1 VTKAGGSPHL
11 ARLAA
16 SPRPTGGAAIAAAR
30 AYCAI
35 ELHRLG
41 FVVREESFEYSAFA
55 GRFGAPSFGIL
66 LPIAATLAVVAAN
79 SAAPDVP
86 WFAIGVVLIAI
97 AAAIA
102 LARGVL
108 DAPIMRRSGV
118 NIEATR
124 GPSPTRLWL
133 VAHLDSKSQPVP
145 MLVRVAG
152 VVVLALGLIGVAIS
166 LLARSSGVAAL
177 VVTWIGGVPLMLSV
191 VGQRS
196 AGALDNASG
205 VAAVLGAAEALSPAL
220 PIGVLITDAEELS
233 LAGARAW
240 ARSQDSGPGVALN
253 CDSVDDEGELTAMF
267 TRRRPIHL
275 LATLAEASAA
285 FHEPLRVRRLLPGI
299 LTDSVALADAGWE
312 TLTLS
317 RGTLR
322 TLLRIHTSRDNLS
335 SMRGTGIEG
344 AARVLARTAARLV

>member
-1 VTKAGGSPHL
+1 VKNGGGAPHL

-16 SPRPTGGAAIAAAR
+16 SPRPTGGAAIAEAR

-41 FVVREESFEYSAFA
+41 FIVREQPFEYSAFA
-55 GRFGAPSFGIL
+55 GRFGAPSFGLL
-66 LPIAATLAVVAAN
+66 LPVAATLAVVVANRGAAD
-79 SAAPDVP
+79 APWLAIAIIGLAIAV
-86 WFAIGVVLIAI
+86 AIG
-97 AAAIA
+97 

-108 DAPIMRRSGV
+108 NAPVMRRAGV

-124 GPSPTRLWL
+124 GPSPAKVWL

-145 MLVRVAG
+145 MLVRVVG
-152 VVVLALGLIGVAIS
+152 VVVLAVGLAGVALS
-166 LLARSSGVAAL
+166 VFVRPSAAVAPL
-177 VVTWIGGVPLMLSV
+177 VVAWVGGLPLMLSV

-205 VAAVLGAAEALSPAL
+205 VAAVLDAAAALSPAL

-240 ARSQDSGPGVALN
+240 ARSRTAGVALN
-253 CDSVDDEGELTAMF
+253 CDSVDDDGPLAAMF
-267 TRRRPIHL
+267 TRRRPSRL
-275 LATLAEASAA
+275 LSALAEACVASN
-285 FHEPLRVRRLLPGI
+285 EVVRIRRLLPGI

-322 TLLRIHTSRDNLS
+322 TLLRIHTSRDNLR
-335 SMRGTGIEG
+335 SMRGVGIAG
-344 AARVLARTAARLV
+344 AARVLARTASRLV

>member
-1 VTKAGGSPHL
+1 VKNAGGAPHL

-16 SPRPTGGAAIAAAR
+16 SPRPTGGAAIAEAR
-30 AYCAI
+30 AYCAL
-35 ELHRLG
+35 ELRRLG
-41 FVVREESFEYSAFA
+41 FVVREEPFEYSAFA

-66 LPIAATLAVVAAN
+66 LPAAATLSVVVANRGAV
-79 SAAPDVP
+79 DVP
-86 WFAIGVVLIAI
+86 WLAIVVIGLAI
-97 AAAIA
+97 AAAIG

-108 DAPIMRRSGV
+108 NAPVMRRAGV

-124 GPSPTRLWL
+124 GTSPTRLWL

-152 VVVLALGLIGVAIS
+152 VVVLAVGLAGVALS
-166 LLARSSGVAAL
+166 LLARPGAAITAL
-177 VVTWIGGVPLMLSV
+177 VVAWVGGLPLILSV
-191 VGQRS
+191 VGRRS

-205 VAAVLGAAEALSPAL
+205 VAAVLAAAAALSPAL

-240 ARSQDSGPGVALN
+240 ARSRPAGVALN
-253 CDSVDDEGELTAMF
+253 CDSVDDVGPLTAMF
-267 TRRRPIHL
+267 TRRRPSRL
-275 LATLAEASAA
+275 LSTLAEASTASK
-285 FHEPLRVRRLLPGI
+285 ETLRIARLLPGI

-322 TLLRIHTSRDNLS
+322 TLLRIHTSRDNLG
-335 SMRGTGIEG
+335 SMRGVGIAG
-344 AARVLARTAARLV
+344 AARVLARTASRLV

>member
-1 VTKAGGSPHL
+1 MKNAGGSPHL

-16 SPRPTGGAAIAAAR
+16 SPRPTGGAAVSTAR

-41 FVVREESFEYSAFA
+41 FVVREEPFEYSAFA
-55 GRFGAPSFGIL
+55 GRFGAPSFGAL
-66 LPIAATLAVVAAN
+66 LPLAATIAVATRNGPVA
-79 SAAPDVP
+79 DVP
-86 WFAIGVVLIAI
+86 WLALGGVVLAI
-97 AAAIA
+97 AAAIV
-102 LARGVL
+102 LTRGVL
-108 DAPIMRRSGV
+108 GAPVMRKSGV

-124 GPSPTRLWL
+124 GPSPARLWL

-152 VVVLALGLIGVAIS
+152 VVVMALGLLAVA
-166 LLARSSGVAAL
+166 LAL
-177 VVTWIGGVPLMLSV
+177 VVKPTAAVGALIVAWIGGVPLMLSI
-191 VGQRS
+191 VGNRS

-205 VAAVLGAAEALSPAL
+205 VAAVLDAAAALSPAL

-240 ARSQDSGPGVALN
+240 ARSRAAGVALN
-253 CDSVDDEGELTAMF
+253 CDSVDDDGELTAMF
-267 TRRRPIHL
+267 TRRRPDRL
-275 LATLAEASAA
+275 LAALTEASAA
-285 FHEPLRVRRLLPGI
+285 LQEPLRVTRLLPGI

-335 SMRGTGIEG
+335 SMRGVGIEG
-344 AARVLARTAARLV
+344 AARMLARTAARLV

>member
-1 VTKAGGSPHL
+1 MNSAGAAPHL

-16 SPRPTGGAAIAAAR
+16 SPRPTGGVAIAQAR

-41 FVVREESFEYSAFA
+41 FTVREEPFEYSAFA
-55 GRFGAPSFGIL
+55 GRFGAPSFGLL
-66 LPIAATLAVVAAN
+66 LPAAATLGVVVVNGDAA
-79 SAAPDVP
+79 DVP
-86 WFAIGVVLIAI
+86 WLAIVLIGLAI
-97 AAAIA
+97 AAAIG

-108 DAPIMRRSGV
+108 NAPVMRRSGM

-124 GPSPTRLWL
+124 GPSPTKLWL

-152 VVVLALGLIGVAIS
+152 VVVLAVGLAGVALS
-166 LLARSSGVAAL
+166 LLVHPSAAVAAL
-177 VVTWIGGVPLMLSV
+177 VVAWAGGLPLMLSV

-196 AGALDNASG
+196 DGALDNASG
-205 VAAVLGAAEALSPAL
+205 VAAVLDAASALSPAL

-240 ARSQDSGPGVALN
+240 ARSRTAGVALN
-253 CDSVDDEGELTAMF
+253 CDSVDDDGPLTAMF
-267 TRRRPIHL
+267 TRRRPSRL
-275 LATLAEASAA
+275 LSALAEAAA
-285 FHEPLRVRRLLPGI
+285 SSNETLRIARLVPGI

-322 TLLRIHTSRDNLS
+322 TLLRIHTSRDNLR
-335 SMRGTGIEG
+335 SMRGVGIAG
-344 AARVLARTAARLV
+344 AARVLARTASRLV

>member
-1 VTKAGGSPHL
+1 VKNAGGVPHL

-16 SPRPTGGAAIAAAR
+16 SPRPTGGAAIAESR
-30 AYCAI
+30 TYCAI
-35 ELHRLG
+35 ELRRLG
-41 FVVREESFEYSAFA
+41 FVVREEPFEYSAFA
-55 GRFGAPSFGIL
+55 GRFGAPSFGVL
-66 LPIAATLAVVAAN
+66 LPIAATLAVVVGNRGAA
-79 SAAPDVP
+79 DVP
-86 WFAIGVVLIAI
+86 WLAIVVVAIAI
-97 AAAIA
+97 AAAIG

-108 DAPIMRRSGV
+108 SAPVMRRGGV

-124 GPSPTRLWL
+124 GPSPAKVWL

-152 VVVLALGLIGVAIS
+152 VVVLAAGLAGVA
-166 LLARSSGVAAL
+166 LLLLIRPSSAVAAL
-177 VVTWIGGVPLMLSV
+177 VVAWVGGLPLMLSV
-191 VGQRS
+191 VGRRS

-205 VAAVLGAAEALSPAL
+205 VAAILDAAATLSPAL

-240 ARSQDSGPGVALN
+240 ARSRTHGVALN
-253 CDSVDDEGELTAMF
+253 CDSVDDEGPLSAMF
-267 TRRRPIHL
+267 TGRRPSGL
-275 LATLAEASAA
+275 LSALAESSAA
-285 FHEPLRVRRLLPGI
+285 SNEILRIRRLLPGI

-322 TLLRIHTSRDNLS
+322 TLLRIHTSRDNLR
-335 SMRGTGIEG
+335 SMRGVGIAG
-344 AARVLARTAARLV
+344 AARVLARTASRLV

>member
-1 VTKAGGSPHL
+1 MKKAGGSPHL
-11 ARLAA
+11 ARIAA
-16 SPRPTGGAAIAAAR
+16 SPRPTGGADIRAAR
-30 AYCAI
+30 VYCAI
-35 ELHRLG
+35 ELRRLG
-41 FVVREESFEYSAFA
+41 FVVREEPFEFSAFA
-55 GRFGAPSFGIL
+55 GRFGAPSFGVL
-66 LPIAATLAVVAAN
+66 LPVAATIAVVAAN
-79 SAAPDVP
+79 GTASDVP
-86 WFAIGVVLIAI
+86 WIAIGIVVLAI

-108 DAPIMRRSGV
+108 DAPVIRQTGM

-124 GPSPTRLWL
+124 GPSPMRVWL

-152 VVVLALGLIGVAIS
+152 VVVLSIGLVGVAIA
-166 LLARSSGVAAL
+166 LLVRPSAAAAL
-177 VVTWIGGVPLMLSV
+177 LVVAWIGGVPLMLSV
-191 VGQRS
+191 VGHRS

-205 VAAVLGAAEALSPAL
+205 VAAVLDAAAALSPAL
-220 PIGVLITDAEELS
+220 PIGVLITDAEELA

-240 ARSQDSGPGVALN
+240 ARSQTPGVALN
-253 CDSVDDEGELTAMF
+253 CDSVDDDGDLTVMF
-267 TRRRPIHL
+267 TRRRPDRL
-275 LATLAEASAA
+275 LSAVAEASVASR
-285 FHEPLRVRRLLPGI
+285 ERLRVIRLLPGI

-335 SMRGTGIEG
+335 SMRGAGIEG
-344 AARVLARTAARLV
+344 AARLLARTAARLL

>member
-1 VTKAGGSPHL
+1 VTKTGGSPHL

-41 FVVREESFEYSAFA
+41 FVVREQSFEYSAFA
-55 GRFGAPSFGIL
+55 GRFGAPSFGVL
-66 LPIAATLAVVAAN
+66 LPIAATLAAVAA
-79 SAAPDVP
+79 SGAPADVP
-86 WFAIGVVLIAI
+86 WLAIGVVVLAI
-97 AAAIA
+97 AAAIG

-152 VVVLALGLIGVAIS
+152 VVVLALGLLGVAIS

-177 VVTWIGGVPLMLSV
+177 VVTWIGGLPLMLSV
-191 VGQRS
+191 VGQRG

-205 VAAVLGAAEALSPAL
+205 VAAVLDAAAALSPAL

-240 ARSQDSGPGVALN
+240 ARSQDPGVALN
-253 CDSVDDEGELTAMF
+253 CDSVDDAGDLTAMF
-267 TRRRPIHL
+267 TRRPPVQL
-275 LATLAEASAA
+275 LSTLAEASAA
-285 FHEPLRVRRLLPGI
+285 SHESLRVRRLLPGI

-312 TLTLS
+312 TVTLS

>member
-1 VTKAGGSPHL
+1 MNSAGGVPHL

-16 SPRPTGGAAIAAAR
+16 SPRPTGGPAIADAR

-41 FVVREESFEYSAFA
+41 FSVREEPFEYSAFA
-55 GRFGAPSFGIL
+55 GRFGAPSFGLL
-66 LPIAATLAVVAAN
+66 LPAAATLAVVVAN
-79 SAAPDVP
+79 RGSADVP
-86 WFAIGVVLIAI
+86 WLAIVIMGLAI
-97 AAAIA
+97 AAAIG
-102 LARGVL
+102 LARGVSN
-108 DAPIMRRSGV
+108 APVMRRAGV

-124 GPSPTRLWL
+124 GPSPAKLWL

-152 VVVLALGLIGVAIS
+152 VVVLAVGLGGVALS
-166 LLARSSGVAAL
+166 LLVRPSAAVAAL
-177 VVTWIGGVPLMLSV
+177 VVAWVGGLPLMLSV
-191 VGQRS
+191 VGERS

-205 VAAVLGAAEALSPAL
+205 VAAVLDAAAALSPAL
-220 PIGVLITDAEELS
+220 PIGVLISDAEELS

-240 ARSQDSGPGVALN
+240 ARSRPAGVALN
-253 CDSVDDEGELTAMF
+253 CDSIDDGGPLTAMF
-267 TRRRPIHL
+267 TRRRPSRL
-275 LATLAEASAA
+275 LSTLAEASAA
-285 FHEPLRVRRLLPGI
+285 SKETLRIRRLLPGI

-322 TLLRIHTSRDNLS
+322 TLLRIHTSRDNLQ
-335 SMRGTGIEG
+335 SMRGVGIAG
-344 AARVLARTAARLV
+344 AARVLARTASRLV

>member
-1 VTKAGGSPHL
+1 VKNGGGAPHL

-16 SPRPTGGAAIAAAR
+16 SPRPTGGPAIADAR

-41 FVVREESFEYSAFA
+41 FIVREEPFEYSAFA
-55 GRFGAPSFGIL
+55 GRFGAPSFGLL
-66 LPIAATLAVVAAN
+66 LPAAATLAVVVANRGAA
-79 SAAPDVP
+79 DVP
-86 WFAIGVVLIAI
+86 WFAIVIIALAI
-97 AAAIA
+97 AAAIG
-102 LARGVL
+102 LARGVSN
-108 DAPIMRRSGV
+108 APVMRRTGM

-124 GPSPTRLWL
+124 GPSPAKLWL

-152 VVVLALGLIGVAIS
+152 VVVLAVGLGGVALS
-166 LLARSSGVAAL
+166 LLVRPSAAVAAL
-177 VVTWIGGVPLMLSV
+177 VVAWVGGLPLMLSV
-191 VGQRS
+191 VGTRS

-205 VAAVLGAAEALSPAL
+205 VAAVLDAAAALSPAL
-220 PIGVLITDAEELS
+220 PIGVLISDAEELS

-240 ARSQDSGPGVALN
+240 ARSRTAGVALN
-253 CDSVDDEGELTAMF
+253 CDSVDDGGPLTAMF
-267 TRRRPIHL
+267 TRRRPSRL
-275 LATLAEASAA
+275 LSVLAEASVASK
-285 FHEPLRVRRLLPGI
+285 ETLRIRRLLPGI

-322 TLLRIHTSRDNLS
+322 TLLRIHTSRDNLQ
-335 SMRGTGIEG
+335 SMRGVGIAG
-344 AARVLARTAARLV
+344 AARVLARTASRLV

>member
-1 VTKAGGSPHL
+1 
-11 ARLAA
+11 
-16 SPRPTGGAAIAAAR
+16 
-30 AYCAI
+30 
-35 ELHRLG
+35 
-41 FVVREESFEYSAFA
+41 
-55 GRFGAPSFGIL
+55 
-66 LPIAATLAVVAAN
+66 
-79 SAAPDVP
+79 
-86 WFAIGVVLIAI
+86 
-97 AAAIA
+97 
-102 LARGVL
+102 
-108 DAPIMRRSGV
+108 
-118 NIEATR
+118 
-124 GPSPTRLWL
+124 
-133 VAHLDSKSQPVP
+133 
-145 MLVRVAG
+145 
-152 VVVLALGLIGVAIS
+152 VLALGLVGVAIS

-205 VAAVLGAAEALSPAL
+205 VAAVLDAAAALSPAL

-240 ARSQDSGPGVALN
+240 ARSQNTKGGVAIN
-253 CDSVDDEGELTAMF
+253 CDSVDDDGELTAMF
-267 TRRRPIHL
+267 TRRRQEKL
-275 LATLAEASAA
+275 LSTLAEASAA
-285 FHEPLRVRRLLPGI
+285 SHESLRVRRLLPGI

>member
-1 VTKAGGSPHL
+1 VNSAGGVPHL

-16 SPRPTGGAAIAAAR
+16 SPRPTGGAAIADAR

-41 FVVREESFEYSAFA
+41 FIVREEPFEYSAFA
-55 GRFGAPSFGIL
+55 GRFGAPSFGLL
-66 LPIAATLAVVAAN
+66 LPAAATLAVVVANRGAA
-79 SAAPDVP
+79 DVP
-86 WFAIGVVLIAI
+86 WLAIVIIGLAILAAIG
-97 AAAIA
+97 
-102 LARGVL
+102 LARGVSN
-108 DAPIMRRSGV
+108 APVMRRAGM

-124 GPSPTRLWL
+124 GPAPVKLWL

-152 VVVLALGLIGVAIS
+152 VVVLAVGLGGVALS
-166 LLARSSGVAAL
+166 LLARPSAAVAAL
-177 VVTWIGGVPLMLSV
+177 VVAWVGGLPLMLSV
-191 VGQRS
+191 VGERS

-205 VAAVLGAAEALSPAL
+205 VAAVLDAAAALSPAL
-220 PIGVLITDAEELS
+220 PIGVLISDAEELS

-240 ARSQDSGPGVALN
+240 ARSRPAGVALN
-253 CDSVDDEGELTAMF
+253 CDSIDDGGPLTAMF
-267 TRRRPIHL
+267 TRRRPSRL
-275 LATLAEASAA
+275 LSTLAEASAA
-285 FHEPLRVRRLLPGI
+285 SKETLRIRRLLPGI

-322 TLLRIHTSRDNLS
+322 TLLRIHTSRDNLQ
-335 SMRGTGIEG
+335 SMRGVGIAG
-344 AARVLARTAARLV
+344 AARVLARTASRLV

>member
-1 VTKAGGSPHL
+1 MKNGGGAPHL

-16 SPRPTGGAAIAAAR
+16 SPRPTGGPAIADAR

-41 FVVREESFEYSAFA
+41 FIVREEPFEYSAFA
-55 GRFGAPSFGIL
+55 GRFGAPSFGLL
-66 LPIAATLAVVAAN
+66 LPAAATLAVVVAN
-79 SAAPDVP
+79 RGSADVP
-86 WFAIGVVLIAI
+86 WLAIVIVGLAI
-97 AAAIA
+97 AAAIG
-102 LARGVL
+102 LARGVSN
-108 DAPIMRRSGV
+108 APVLRRAGV

-124 GPSPTRLWL
+124 GPSPAKLWL

-152 VVVLALGLIGVAIS
+152 VVVLAVGLGGVALS
-166 LLARSSGVAAL
+166 LLVRPSAAVAAL
-177 VVTWIGGVPLMLSV
+177 VVAWVGGLPLMLSV
-191 VGQRS
+191 VGTRS

-205 VAAVLGAAEALSPAL
+205 VAAVLDAAGALSPAL
-220 PIGVLITDAEELS
+220 PIGVLISDAEELS

-240 ARSQDSGPGVALN
+240 ARSRTAGVALN
-253 CDSVDDEGELTAMF
+253 CDSVDDGGALTAMF
-267 TRRRPIHL
+267 TRRRPSRL
-275 LATLAEASAA
+275 LSALAEASAA
-285 FHEPLRVRRLLPGI
+285 SNETLRVRRLLPGI

-322 TLLRIHTSRDNLS
+322 TLLRIHTSRDNLQ
-335 SMRGTGIEG
+335 SMRGVGIAG
-344 AARVLARTAARLV
+344 AARVLARTASRLV

>member
-1 VTKAGGSPHL
+1 MKNGGGAPHL

-16 SPRPTGGAAIAAAR
+16 SPRPTGGPAIADAR

-41 FVVREESFEYSAFA
+41 FIVREEPFEYSAFA
-55 GRFGAPSFGIL
+55 GRFGAPSFGLL
-66 LPIAATLAVVAAN
+66 LPAAATLAVVVAN
-79 SAAPDVP
+79 RGSADVP
-86 WFAIGVVLIAI
+86 WLAIVIVGLAI
-97 AAAIA
+97 AAAIG
-102 LARGVL
+102 LARGVSN
-108 DAPIMRRSGV
+108 APVLRRAGV

-124 GPSPTRLWL
+124 GPSPAKLWL

-152 VVVLALGLIGVAIS
+152 VVVLAVGLGGVALS
-166 LLARSSGVAAL
+166 LLVRPSAAVAAL
-177 VVTWIGGVPLMLSV
+177 VVAWVGGLPLMLSV
-191 VGQRS
+191 VGTRS

-205 VAAVLGAAEALSPAL
+205 VAAVLDAAGALSPAL
-220 PIGVLITDAEELS
+220 PIGVLISDAEELS

-240 ARSQDSGPGVALN
+240 ARSRTAGVALN
-253 CDSVDDEGELTAMF
+253 CDSVDDGGALTAMF
-267 TRRRPIHL
+267 TRRRPSRL
-275 LATLAEASAA
+275 LSALAEASAA
-285 FHEPLRVRRLLPGI
+285 SNETLRIRRLLPGI

-322 TLLRIHTSRDNLS
+322 TLLRIHTSRDNLQ
-335 SMRGTGIEG
+335 SMRGVGIAG
-344 AARVLARTAARLV
+344 AARVLARTASRLV

>member
-1 VTKAGGSPHL
+1 VKNGGGAPHL

-16 SPRPTGGAAIAAAR
+16 SPRPTGGPAIADAR

-41 FVVREESFEYSAFA
+41 FIVREEPFEYSAFA
-55 GRFGAPSFGIL
+55 GRFGAPSFGLL
-66 LPIAATLAVVAAN
+66 LPAAATLAVVVANRGAA
-79 SAAPDVP
+79 DVP
-86 WFAIGVVLIAI
+86 WFAIVIIALAI
-97 AAAIA
+97 AAAIG
-102 LARGVL
+102 LARGVSN
-108 DAPIMRRSGV
+108 APVMRRAGV

-124 GPSPTRLWL
+124 GPSPAKLWL

-152 VVVLALGLIGVAIS
+152 VVVLAVGLGGVALS
-166 LLARSSGVAAL
+166 LLVRPSAAVAAL
-177 VVTWIGGVPLMLSV
+177 VVAWVGGLPLMLSV
-191 VGQRS
+191 VGTRS

-205 VAAVLGAAEALSPAL
+205 VAAVLDAAAALSPAL
-220 PIGVLITDAEELS
+220 PIGVLISDAEELS

-240 ARSQDSGPGVALN
+240 ARSRTAGVALN
-253 CDSVDDEGELTAMF
+253 CDSVDDGGPLTAMF
-267 TRRRPIHL
+267 TRRRPSRL
-275 LATLAEASAA
+275 LSALAEASAA
-285 FHEPLRVRRLLPGI
+285 SKETLRIRRLLPGI

-322 TLLRIHTSRDNLS
+322 TLLRIHTSRDNLQ
-335 SMRGTGIEG
+335 SMRGVGIAG
-344 AARVLARTAARLV
+344 AARVLARTASRLV

>member
-1 VTKAGGSPHL
+1 VKNGGGAPHL

-16 SPRPTGGAAIAAAR
+16 SPRPTGGPAIADAR

-41 FVVREESFEYSAFA
+41 FIVREEPFEYSAFA
-55 GRFGAPSFGIL
+55 GRFGAPSFGLL
-66 LPIAATLAVVAAN
+66 LPAAATLAVVVANRGAA
-79 SAAPDVP
+79 DVP
-86 WFAIGVVLIAI
+86 WFAIVIIALAI
-97 AAAIA
+97 AAAIG
-102 LARGVL
+102 LARGVSN
-108 DAPIMRRSGV
+108 APVMRRTGM

-124 GPSPTRLWL
+124 GPSPAKLWL

-152 VVVLALGLIGVAIS
+152 VVVLAVGLGGVALS
-166 LLARSSGVAAL
+166 LLVRPSAAVAAL
-177 VVTWIGGVPLMLSV
+177 VVAWVGGLPLMLSV
-191 VGQRS
+191 VGTRS

-205 VAAVLGAAEALSPAL
+205 VAAVLDAAAALSPAL
-220 PIGVLITDAEELS
+220 PIGVLISDAEELS

-240 ARSQDSGPGVALN
+240 ARSRTAGVALN
-253 CDSVDDEGELTAMF
+253 CDSVDDGGPLTAMF
-267 TRRRPIHL
+267 TRRRPSRL
-275 LATLAEASAA
+275 LSALAEASAA
-285 FHEPLRVRRLLPGI
+285 SKETLRIRRLLPGI

-322 TLLRIHTSRDNLS
+322 TLLRIHTSRDNLQ
-335 SMRGTGIEG
+335 SMRGVGIAG
-344 AARVLARTAARLV
+344 AARVLARTASRLV

>member
-1 VTKAGGSPHL
+1 MKNGGGAPHL

-16 SPRPTGGAAIAAAR
+16 SPRPTGGPAIADAR

-41 FVVREESFEYSAFA
+41 FIVREEPFEYSAFA
-55 GRFGAPSFGIL
+55 GRFGAPSFGLL
-66 LPIAATLAVVAAN
+66 LPVAATLAVVVAN
-79 SAAPDVP
+79 RGSADVP
-86 WFAIGVVLIAI
+86 WLAIVIVGLAI
-97 AAAIA
+97 AAAIG
-102 LARGVL
+102 LARGVSN
-108 DAPIMRRSGV
+108 APVMRRAGV

-124 GPSPTRLWL
+124 GPSPAKLWL

-152 VVVLALGLIGVAIS
+152 VVVLAVGLGGVALS
-166 LLARSSGVAAL
+166 LLVRPSAAVAAL
-177 VVTWIGGVPLMLSV
+177 AVAWVGGLPLMLSV
-191 VGQRS
+191 VGTRS

-205 VAAVLGAAEALSPAL
+205 VAAVLDAAGALSPAL
-220 PIGVLITDAEELS
+220 PIGVLISDAEELS

-240 ARSQDSGPGVALN
+240 ARSRTAGVALN
-253 CDSVDDEGELTAMF
+253 CDSVDDGGALTAMF
-267 TRRRPIHL
+267 TRRRPSRL
-275 LATLAEASAA
+275 LSALAEASAA
-285 FHEPLRVRRLLPGI
+285 SNETLRIRRLLPGI

-322 TLLRIHTSRDNLS
+322 TLLRIHTSRDNLQ
-335 SMRGTGIEG
+335 SMRGVGIAG
-344 AARVLARTAARLV
+344 AARVLARTASRLV